1 MIATSLA
8 AFQIYNP
15 LLPNKKFDPEEA
27 PALLGQTLSTI
38 LTLLLIGAGV
48 AFFFM
53 LTSGGIRWII
63 SGGDKEKIEGAK
75 KQITSATLGLVIILS
90 VFAVTSL
97 IEILFGVSLV
107 SFNLPRLIA
116 PAP

>member
-1 MIATSLA
+1 MITTSLT

-15 LLPNKKFDPEEA
+15 LIPNKKFDSEKA
-27 PALLGQTLSTI
+27 PALLSQILSSI

-53 LTSGGIRWII
+53 LTLGGIRWIT

-75 KQITSATLGLVIILS
+75 KQVTSAILGLVIILS
-90 VFAVTSL
+90 IFAVTSL
-97 IEILFGVSLV
+97 IEILFDISLV
-107 SFNLPRLIA
+107 NFNLPRLIT
-116 PAP
+116 PD